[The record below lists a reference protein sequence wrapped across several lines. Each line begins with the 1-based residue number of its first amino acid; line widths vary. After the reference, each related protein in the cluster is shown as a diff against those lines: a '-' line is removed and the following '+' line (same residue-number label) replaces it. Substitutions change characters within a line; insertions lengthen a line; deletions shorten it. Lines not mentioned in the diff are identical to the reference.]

1 MKTKISQ
8 SLSPDERSKL
18 QAIKPVSYYWS
29 RVYEAIISDVWF
41 VDNENEEVGPLCF
54 TGICCNFMFAYP

>member
-8 SLSPDERSKL
+8 SLSPDE
-18 QAIKPVSYYWS
+18 PVSYYWS

-41 VDNENEEVGPLCF
+41 VDNENEEVGPLWF